1 MSSVLPVRQFPMHR
15 AATALAS
22 IVARY
27 GHRLM
32 LWRTRRALLALDD
45 RMLRDIGLS
54 REDIEIGQF
63 PTER

>member
-1 MSSVLPVRQFPMHR
+1 MSSVLPVRQFPMRR

-22 IVARY
+22 IVARC
-27 GHRLM
+27 GRRLM
-32 LWRTRRALLALDD
+32 LWRARQALLALDD
-45 RMLRDIGLS
+45 RMLHDIGLS